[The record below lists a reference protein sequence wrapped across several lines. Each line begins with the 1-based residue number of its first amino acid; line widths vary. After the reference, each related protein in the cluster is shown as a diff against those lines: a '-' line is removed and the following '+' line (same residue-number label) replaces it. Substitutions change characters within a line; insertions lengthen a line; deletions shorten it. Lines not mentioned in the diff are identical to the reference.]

1 MSQPSDRVRTLL
13 ALEDLKASRQPKP
26 SLSGRGS
33 VEGFNSV
40 SGRVQV
46 RLANGAIADVQ
57 PALISD
63 LGLGDIGHVQGETF
77 V

>member
-1 MSQPSDRVRTLL
+1 MSPSDRVKTLL
-13 ALEDLKASRQPKP
+13 AIEDYKAATRRNPP
-26 SLSGRGS
+26 LSGRS
-33 VEGFNSV
+33 VVEGYNPV
-40 SGRVQV
+40 SGRVQA

-63 LGLGDIGHVQGETF
+63 LGLGDTGYVQGEMF